1 MKKTVTGRKE
11 PLMRKY
17 CITGIYFL
25 LLLLLLTACGKE
37 PEQVQEGPQEVV
49 LVALEGTDPFQGDS
63 LPQIIQRFNE
73 SQSEYM
79 VRLEYIPVNSTLNS
93 DGSVSTSGEQFAEA
107 MERLKI
113 DLVTGIGGY
122 DVLWMNNATFIS
134 IDVQDL
140 LDAGILEDLGIWLDK
155 DGGLERDD
163 IFNMVLTAFTVND
176 TLFALPAEFYVTC
189 LSGSPELLGD
199 RTDWTLREFLD
210 FAAEYPDMNILNCDM
225 SIFAVYFLFVDCKT
239 SFVYTNE
246 NGQLVFDEKLLSDF
260 LEFCKNVPSRQGE
273 QGIFHASI
281 SLTSSQ
287 HYRYLDTDPITF
299 IGYPTQD
306 KQNGCV
312 VENSGSVSICSNS
325 DCKEGAWAFLEFFLL
340 HKDDNRNTEYVFAT
354 NEYTYPA
361 VKELFEKR
369 MAEELY
375 IQWDRDENG
384 EILLDDQGNPKL
396 RVTRTGGNFVYPPI
410 TEEDVA
416 FVRDF
421 LLSSRGAHLQLHT
434 TDQLYKILAEESAP
448 YFNDQK
454 TLEEVVEV
462 IKRRMML
469 YYQEQEA

>member
-1 MKKTVTGRKE
+1 MKKTFF
-11 PLMRKY
+11 LIMSL
-17 CITGIYFL
+17 FL
-25 LLLLLLTACGKE
+25 LTLCTACGKE

-49 LVALEGTDPFQGDS
+49 MVTLEGTDPFQGDS
-63 LPQIIQRFNE
+63 LPEIIQRFNE

-79 VRLEYIPVNSTLNS
+79 VRLEYIPVNSTHNS
-93 DGSVSTSGEQFAEA
+93 DGSISTSGEQYAEA
-107 MERLKI
+107 IERFKI
-113 DLVTGIGGY
+113 DLATGIGEY
-122 DVLWMNNATFIS
+122 DVLWMDQATFS
-134 IDVQDL
+134 NIDVQDL

-176 TLFALPAEFYVTC
+176 TLFAIPAEFYVTC

-210 FAAEYPDMNILNCDM
+210 FSAENPDINIFNCD
-225 SIFAVYFLFVDCKT
+225 IAPFITVYELFAEGNV
-239 SFVYTNE
+239 SFVSKDE
-246 NGQLVFDEKLLSDF
+246 NGELIFDEVLLSDL
-260 LEFCKNVPSRQGE
+260 LEFAKDSPNRQGE
-273 QGIFHASI
+273 YGIDGAAI
-281 SLTSSQ
+281 SLTSAQ
-287 HYRYLDTDPITF
+287 EYRCLDPAPKTF
-299 IGYPTQD
+299 IGFPYQEG
-306 KQNGCV
+306 KNGCV

-325 DCKEGAWAFLEFFLL
+325 NCKEGAWAFLEFFLL
-340 HKDDNRNTEYVFAT
+340 HKDDNRNTEYVYAS
-354 NEYTYPA
+354 NVYTYPS

-375 IQWDRDENG
+375 IQWDRDDNG
-384 EILLDDQGNPKL
+384 EILIDEQGNPKL
-396 RVTRTGGNFVYPPI
+396 RSTRTGGNFVYPPL

-434 TDQLYKILAEESAP
+434 TDQPYYILAEESAP

-462 IKRRMML
+462 IKRRMIL
-469 YYQEQEA
+469 YYQEQDA

>member
-1 MKKTVTGRKE
+1 MKKT
-11 PLMRKY
+11 L
-17 CITGIYFL
+17 YFIFCSL
-25 LLLLLLTACGKE
+25 LLPFLLTACGKGA
-37 PEQVQEGPQEVV
+37 EQVQDGPQEVV
-49 LVALEGTDPFQGDS
+49 LAALEGTDPHQGDD
-63 LPQIIQRFNE
+63 LPTIIQRFNE

-79 VRLEYIPVNSTLNS
+79 VRLEYISVNRTHNS
-93 DGSVSTSGEQFAEA
+93 DGSVSTSGEQYAEA

-122 DVLWMNNATFIS
+122 DVLWLTDETFLNIN
-134 IDVQDL
+134 VQDL

-155 DGGLERDD
+155 DGGLERED
-163 IFNMVLTAFTVND
+163 IFDMVLTAFTLND
-176 TLFALPAEFYVTC
+176 TLFALPAEIDVGC

-199 RTDWTLREFLD
+199 RTEWTLREFLD
-210 FAAEYPDMNILNCDM
+210 FAAEHPDMNILNCDM
-225 SIFAVYFLFVDCKT
+225 SIFAAYFLFVECKI
-239 SFVYTNE
+239 SFVNADG
-246 NGQLVFDEKLLSDF
+246 NGQLVFDEDLLRDF

-273 QGIFHASI
+273 QGIFRTSI
-281 SLTSSQ
+281 SLSASQ
-287 HYRYLDTDPITF
+287 NYRYLNTDPRTF

-306 KQNGCV
+306 GQNGCMI
-312 VENSGSVSICSNS
+312 NNHGSVSICSNS

-340 HKDDNRNTEYVFAT
+340 HKDDNRNTEHVLAP

-361 VKELFEKR
+361 VKALFEKR

-384 EILLDDQGNPKL
+384 EILIDEQGNPKL
-396 RVTRTGGNFVYPPI
+396 RYTRMSGTFVYPPL

-421 LLSSRGAHLQLHT
+421 LLSSRGAHLELHS
-434 TDQLYKILAEESAP
+434 TDQLYYIMSEESAP

-454 TLEEVVEV
+454 TLEEVVEI
-462 IKRRMML
+462 IKRRFML